1 MDPFTRVMQE
11 FVNNGEIEGASAHIV
26 HNGRDLYKGCVGYSD
41 VKGRRSFS
49 SNDIVY
55 VFSLTK
61 MVIGVAAMKLWEQ
74 GLFHLDDPVS
84 KYIPAFKYATVYCPT
99 KKGHEIRSAACPVTI
114 RHLFTMTAGYPYPT
128 VGIFPTMP
136 AYYRQVSKMVGEAF
150 IQCRQESQRTG
161 APITNLMAAE
171 LLAATPMCFEPGEGW
186 LYGHCSDI
194 LGAVVGV
201 ISGKSLAQV
210 ISEEIT
216 EPLGM
221 KDTAYTL
228 SPEQKKRVSTIYNH
242 LNPNHIQPFDMEAVV
257 PDRLLS
263 TPTSDLHICS
273 SSLYS
278 TLDDYSR
285 FIQMLCNGGSFN
297 GERIL
302 GLKTVELMSSDQLT
316 PRQHADFCRDW
327 FPSGSATW
335 GLLTC
340 INKTMNHS
348 AMVRFPGSFGWS
360 GAAGTVAWADPKEKL
375 SITFIAQRFPGTTEP
390 IVSRLL
396 QIAYSMV

>member
-1 MDPFTRVMQE
+1 MDPFTRIIRE
-11 FVNNGEIEGASAHIV
+11 FVDSGEIEGASARIV
-26 HNGRDLYKGCVGYSD
+26 LSGKDLYRGCAGYSD
-41 VKGRRSFS
+41 VETRRPFS
-49 SNDIVY
+49 PDDIMCI
-55 VFSLTK
+55 FSLTK
-61 MVIGVAAMKLWEQ
+61 MVVGVAALKLWEQ

-84 KYIPAFKYATVYCPT
+84 RYIPAYKNVTVFCPT
-99 KKGHEIRSAACPVTI
+99 ENGYEVRPASRPVTI

-136 AYYRQVSKMVGEAF
+136 AHYWEVGKMVGDAF
-150 IQCRQESQRTG
+150 MECRRESQRTG
-161 APITNLMAAE
+161 EPITNLKAAE
-171 LLAATPMCFEPGEGW
+171 LLASTPMCFEPGEGW

-201 ISGKSLAQV
+201 IGGKSLAQF
-210 ISEEIT
+210 IREEIT

-228 SPEQKKRVSTIYNH
+228 TPDQKKRVATIYSH
-242 LNPNHIQPFDMEAVV
+242 IDPNHVCPFDLEADAR
-257 PDRLLS
+257 DRLLS
-263 TPTSDLHICS
+263 TPTEDLQICS

-285 FIQMLCNGGSFN
+285 FIQMLCSGGTLD
-297 GERIL
+297 GVRII
-302 GLKTVELMSSDQLT
+302 GRKTVELMSSDQLT
-316 PRQHADFCRDW
+316 PKQYADCRRDW
-327 FPSGSATW
+327 FPYGNATW

-340 INKTMNHS
+340 ISKTMNHS

-360 GAAGTVAWADPKEKL
+360 GAAGTVAWADPKENL
-375 SITFIAQRFPGTTEP
+375 SIAFMAQRVPGATEP

-396 QIAYSMV
+396 QTAYSSI